1 MTPLHD
7 LIIIGSGMAGLGAA
21 VYAGRF
27 ELKTLIIGELP
38 GGTITLTHLVEN
50 YPGYT
55 RLSGL
60 ELATHLENHVKDV
73 GVPTV
78 QGKITKIERA
88 SSADGQTPN
97 APFILTAESGETYR
111 AKTVLLAT
119 GTDHRKLGIP
129 GEKEFTNKGVSY
141 CATCD
146 GPLFKGKDL
155 IMVGGG
161 DSAVKES
168 LLLAKYGKTVTIVYR
183 GEKVRPEPI
192 NLRRM
197 QETPNITVVT
207 KTNLTEILGGQ
218 SVEKVKLDTGGELVC
233 QGVFI
238 EIGRLPRT
246 DLAKQMG
253 VKLNGKGEVIINK
266 MSETNVP
273 GFFSAGD
280 CTDTDWKQGIV
291 GVAEGC
297 LAAYSAFQYVGK
309 NNIETM

>member
-1 MTPLHD
+1 MHD

-60 ELATHLENHVKDV
+60 ELATKLQEHVQDV

-78 QGKITKIERA
+78 QGKITTITR
-88 SSADGQTPN
+88 N
-97 APFILTAESGETYR
+97 APNEPFTLTAESGETYQ

-119 GTDHRKLGIP
+119 GTDHRKIGIP

-168 LLLAKYGKTVTIVYR
+168 LLLAKYAKTVTIVYR
-183 GEKVRPEPI
+183 KEKVRPEPI

-197 QETPNITVVT
+197 QETPNIKVIT
-207 KTNLTEILGGQ
+207 KTNLTEILGTNF
-218 SVEKVKLDTGGELVC
+218 VEKVKLDTGGELAC

-246 DLAKQMG
+246 DLAVQMG
-253 VKLNGKGEVIINK
+253 VTLNEKGEVIINK
-266 MSETNVP
+266 MSETNVA
-273 GFFSAGD
+273 GFFAAGD
-280 CTDTDWKQGIV
+280 CTATDWKQAIV

-309 NNIETM
+309 NKIEAM